1 MQEILYINTLTEFKL
16 LHIKKFNAI
25 FYEQGGSMVDE
36 KTVLT
41 EVNRQMELIRRGVAE
56 IIPEEELA
64 QKLFRSI
71 KEKRPLRAKLGLDPT
86 APDIHLGHTVVLN
99 KLRQFQDLGHEVHL
113 IIGDFTGRIG
123 DPSGKSETRKQL
135 SEEEVMANAATYQE
149 QIFKILDRE
158 KTFIH
163 FNSSWL
169 MQLKLADVL
178 NLAGKYTVAR
188 MLERD
193 DFSKRYREGLPIGIH
208 EFMYPLMQAYDS
220 VELRA
225 DVELGGTDQK
235 FNLLVGRNLLR
246 EYGQEPQ
253 VALTMPILEGTDG
266 VQKMSKSLGNYIGV
280 NEEAYEMFGKTMSI
294 PDELIARYFELLTRV
309 PMNDIQGLQEDMNS
323 GKLNPRDAKIRLA
336 KEIIKIYHN
345 EEEAEKAEEKFRLV
359 FSQRDIPEDIPV
371 ITSSEREVWLPKFLH
386 DNSMV
391 NSTSDGRRM
400 IKQGAVKVNGEK
412 YQEENLLLQDT
423 MVLQVGRRKFC
434 RLRLS

>member
-1 MQEILYINTLTEFKL
+1 
-16 LHIKKFNAI
+16 
-25 FYEQGGSMVDE
+25 MVDE
-36 KTVLT
+36 KTLLT